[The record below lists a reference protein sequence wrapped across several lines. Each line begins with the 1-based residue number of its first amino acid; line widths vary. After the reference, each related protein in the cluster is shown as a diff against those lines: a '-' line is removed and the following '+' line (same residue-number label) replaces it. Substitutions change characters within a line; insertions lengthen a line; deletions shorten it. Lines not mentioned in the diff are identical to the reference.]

1 MNNLFD
7 DISND
12 LNKNKVA
19 EIIVLSGKNPDL
31 ESLKEIFIG

>member
-7 DISND
+7 DISKDKNE
-12 LNKNKVA
+12 NKVA
-19 EIIVLSGKNPDL
+19 EMIFKLGKNPDL